1 MEFPRQAGV
10 LLHITSLPGPSGIGD
25 LGPGAARFADF
36 LAESGVKLWQILP
49 LNPIGAGNCPY
60 SSPSAF
66 AGNPLLISLESLA
79 EEGLIRRAD
88 FVRRPAF
95 PSRRVDF
102 PKVISYKSRL
112 LKTAFDRFSRDAR
125 RKNCRRFES
134 FKKKNAPWLEDY
146 ALFVS
151 LKKRFKGK
159 PWFQWPAPLRLREES
174 VLERWREELAEDI
187 GHVQFRQYLFF
198 RQWARFRALVNGR
211 GIRIIG
217 DIPFF
222 VNQDS
227 ADAWANSSLFLMDAR
242 GRRTALSGVPPPK
255 GGKVGQIWG
264 NPLYD
269 WQEMKK
275 DDFRWWRGRFGRVLS
290 LVDIIRVDHFSGF
303 HACWHIPTKNPS
315 SRKGRWVKG
324 PGAALFRRLQDG
336 RGGALPI
343 IAEALEAEIQKPVDR
358 LMKEFAIPGVR
369 ELQFGLE
376 GGPSGYHHP
385 ESIPR
390 NSAFY
395 TGLHDNDTS
404 IGWFRHLN
412 PKKQKKVLA
421 VLGVGKRDVNWG
433 MIRAVFDS
441 VADTAVVPLQDVL
454 DLGSSAR
461 MNVPGQARG
470 QWGWRFEAGDLTGGL
485 SRRLAELV
493 SGTGR

>member
-25 LGPGAARFADF
+25 LGPESSRFADF
-36 LAESGVKLWQILP
+36 LAVSGMKLWQILP
-49 LNPIGAGNCPY
+49 VNPIGAGNCPY

-79 EEGLIRRAD
+79 EEGLIPRTDLA
-88 FVRRPAF
+88 RRPAF
-95 PSRRVDF
+95 PSRRVNF
-102 PKVISYKSRL
+102 PKVIGYKSRL
-112 LKTAFDRFSRDAR
+112 LETAFDRFSREAGREDR
-125 RKNCRRFES
+125 RRFEAFKEKNS
-134 FKKKNAPWLEDY
+134 FWLEDY

-151 LKKRFKGK
+151 LEKQCKGK
-159 PWFQWPAPLRLREES
+159 PWFYWPAPLRLREES
-174 VLERWREELAEDI
+174 VLEQSREELSEEI
-187 GHVQFRQYLFF
+187 TQVQFRQYLFF
-198 RQWARFRALVNGR
+198 RQWARFRASVNKR

-227 ADAWANSSLFLMDAR
+227 ADAWANRSLFLMDAH
-242 GRRTALSGVPPPK
+242 GRRRALSGVPPPK
-255 GGKVGQIWG
+255 GRKVGQIWG

-269 WQEMKK
+269 WKVMKAEGFK
-275 DDFRWWRGRFGRVLS
+275 WWRDRFGRVLN
-290 LVDIIRVDHFSGF
+290 LVDIVRVDHFSGF
-303 HACWHIPTKNPS
+303 HACWHISVKNPS

-324 PGAALFRRLQDG
+324 PGAALFRLLQDD
-336 RGGALPI
+336 RGGGLPI

-358 LMKEFAIPGVR
+358 LMKEFSIPGVR

-404 IGWFRHLN
+404 IGWFRHLE

-421 VLGVGKRDVNWG
+421 FLGVGKRDVNWG

-441 VADTAVVPLQDVL
+441 VADTAVVPFQDIL
-454 DLGSSAR
+454 GLGSAAR
-461 MNVPGQARG
+461 MNIPGRPTG
-470 QWGWRFEAGDLTGGL
+470 QWEWRFREEALSGDLSVLL
-485 SRRLAELV
+485 SELITA
-493 SGTGR
+493 SGR